1 MNTSGSCWTG
11 FWLGCGIAVFVLAA
25 AMFGPHALS
34 LSGIETQLK
43 SKVERALA
51 SNGVADIDV
60 EMNGQ
65 TAVVSGGVAS
75 SSEQVRVEEIALA
88 AAGPGGPY
96 MGGVTGVDNQTIVGT
111 RVSPFSWSA
120 EKSSAG
126 VTLVG
131 HVPSEAVRNRLLEAA
146 RAPFSGL
153 KVTDRMTVALG
164 APSPVWD
171 DVALDALRQL
181 GKLKRGKARLVDN
194 RLAIIGEGEQA
205 SVADVGAHYD
215 KPLAAPFVVA
225 VKDLTVEGQS
235 LGIREIEGLNLS
247 EASAETCQNAFRLL
261 MRSNVVEFET
271 GSAAIDPSSRVLLD
285 NLAIVARRCDNYS
298 IAVSG
303 HTDNVG
309 DPALNMSLSQTRA
322 QAVRDYLAERGVA
335 AERLSAK
342 GYGQTAPRAPNNTAE
357 NRARNRRIEFTVT

>member
-11 FWLGCGIAVFVLAA
+11 FWLGCGIAAFALAA

-34 LSGIETQLK
+34 LSGIEAQLK
-43 SKVERALA
+43 TSVERALVK
-51 SNGVADIDV
+51 NGVAEISV
-60 EMNGQ
+60 EMDGQ
-65 TAVVSGGVAS
+65 TAVLSGGVAS
-75 SSEQVRVEEIALA
+75 SSEQLRVEEIALTS
-88 AAGPGGPY
+88 AGPGGAY

-120 EKSSAG
+120 EKTAAG
-126 VTLVG
+126 VTLSG
-131 HVPSEAVRNRLLEAA
+131 HVPSERSRNRLLEAA

-153 KVTDRMTVALG
+153 TVTDRMTVALG

-171 DVALDALRQL
+171 DIALDALRQL

-205 SVADVGAHYD
+205 SVADVGAYYD
-215 KPLAAPFVVA
+215 KPLAAPYVLA

-261 MRSNVVEFET
+261 MRSNVIEFET
-271 GSAAIDPSSRVLLD
+271 GSATIDPSSRQLLD
-285 NLAIVARRCDNYS
+285 NLATVARRCDSYS
-298 IAVSG
+298 IAIAG

-322 QAVRDYLAERGVA
+322 QSVRDYLVERGVA
-335 AERLSAK
+335 VERLSAK
-342 GYGQTAPRAPNNTAE
+342 GFGQTAPKAPNNTAE